1 MGNQLKKLTTLTTN
15 NNMFKNFASALALL
29 AIGAYASIHEKP
41 NAAGELSSKE
51 AYKYGRFVASMK
63 ASKAMGSAS
72 AFALYDLESF
82 SNDQN
87 VFDNWNSFATVP
99 SLVHNEE
106 ESVLYSKMSRSI
118 GEEWKAYK
126 DFTLDDNY
134 HKFEIEWTPDHLVY
148 KIDDI
153 EIRRKE
159 GVEAL
164 DKGLNLIMSICALD
178 GEDTGAGRDDTE
190 AHYNDFDYVEVYHYD
205 AGEDSFWLNFRDDFD
220 TYDQNR
226 WVSADNKT
234 WEGMDSNFK
243 KENVEVKD
251 GRLHLRLDKNAD
263 YHGDDDDHSGDDSHD
278 DEDFHVLP
286 APKDGTLD
294 AAIEKATRV
303 GVVMVRQYLDNFASG
318 MAHVLQ

>member
-41 NAAGELSSKE
+41 NAAGELSSRNT
-51 AYKYGRFVASMK
+51 YKYGRFVASMK

-87 VFDNWNSFATVP
+87 VFDNWNAFATVP

-126 DFTLDDNY
+126 DF
-134 HKFEIEWTPDHLVY
+134 
-148 KIDDI
+148 
-153 EIRRKE
+153 
-159 GVEAL
+159 
-164 DKGLNLIMSICALD
+164 ALD
-178 GEDTGAGRDDTE
+178 GDDTGAGWGDTE
-190 AHYNDFDYVEVYHYD
+190 APYYNDIDYVEVYHYD
-205 AGEDSFWLNFRDDFD
+205 AGENSFWLNFRDDFD
-220 TYDQNR
+220 SYDQNR

-263 YHGDDDDHSGDDSHD
+263 YHGDDDDHSGDDSHHE
-278 DEDFHVLP
+278 EDFHVLP

-318 MAHVLQ
+318 MAHHLQ